1 MRGLLPVLLLAAACA
16 PKPVLYR
23 DAGWDDRG
31 GRPAADSAV
40 AECRRIAKEEV
51 GKLNLT
57 PVAEKSAWGAASGA
71 AMGVVTGLITGDL
84 GKAASSGAAIG
95 ATAGAASGAYQASKP
110 DEVERAFV
118 NRCLSERG
126 WSVLG
131 WR

>member
-1 MRGLLPVLLLAAACA
+1 MRRLLPLLLLAAACA

-23 DAGWDDRG
+23 DELYEERG
-31 GRPAADSAV
+31 GKAAAQKDI
-40 AECRRIAKEEV
+40 AECRKIAKDEV

-57 PVAEKSAWGAASGA
+57 PAAEKSAWGAASGA